1 MVIENKAA
9 REFLIN
15 NALFLYAY
23 SYFSPTLYGGNTI
36 AGILPF
42 RLKDALVNVLTNCEV
57 HHVTG
62 VARKGQRFVTS
73 DFGLYIIIGD
83 AQYDALIHDK
93 SDWWFVSTNHS
104 GRDSGFKILYP
115 EAVRELIQSENIPP
129 MGNICRLIKDRTKEY
144 IDSTYQEME
153 QKELESQRA
162 ALERSKAKDAFKA
175 YVLSLN
181 PNAGPLI
188 ESLLSF
194 DKHYSY
200 SDDVNV
206 WRRGKQVEEQLRE
219 EILKM
224 GMSPKDIM
232 ERLYKL

>member
-1 MVIENKAA
+1 M
-9 REFLIN
+9 
-15 NALFLYAY
+15 
-23 SYFSPTLYGGNTI
+23 
-36 AGILPF
+36 
-42 RLKDALVNVLTNCEV
+42 
-57 HHVTG
+57 
-62 VARKGQRFVTS
+62 
-73 DFGLYIIIGD
+73 YIIIGD

-93 SDWWFVSTNHS
+93 TDWWFVSAHHS

-144 IDSTYQEME
+144 IDSAYQEME

-232 ERLYKL
+232 ERLYKLWPTKKILIAA